1 MAEFSQ
7 NRSKRRDGE
16 VLGGAVDFLLANARL
31 VLGVGG
37 AAVLGIATLAVKR
50 VRLGWPADMDFTAG
64 LGRWDCLRPH
74 LPLPLTWL
82 ALPWPSRPQMPS
94 PVTLCLQLIDRA
106 TSPRDEDDAK
116 GDAPCLEDSWQDLSL
131 LKATPRLQSRPPP
144 AALSQPVPPPAPSL
158 SAPGERCPFLSD
170 LDGSCFG
177 GHIREM

>member
-50 VRLGWPADMDFTAG
+50 
-64 LGRWDCLRPH
+64 
-74 LPLPLTWL
+74 
-82 ALPWPSRPQMPS
+82 
-94 PVTLCLQLIDRA
+94 LIDRA
-106 TSPRDEDDAK
+106 TSPRDEDDTK
-116 GDAPCLEDSWQDLSL
+116 EDSWQDLSL

-158 SAPGERCPFLSD
+158 SAPG
-170 LDGSCFG
+170 GSIVMAG
-177 GHIREM
+177 ALTWG